1 MMGSLRREGLIVE
14 YRTLGRTGTVVSTL
28 CLGTMT
34 FGRESGEE
42 VSHAQLDRFV
52 EVGGNFVDTANVYSR
67 GGSEEV
73 IGRWLAARSGVRD
86 RLVIATKGR
95 FPMGDDPNSAGLTR
109 VSLSRALDASL
120 RRLGVDTIDLYQ
132 AHAWDPLTP
141 IEETLA
147 FFDDA
152 VRAGKIRYAGVS
164 NFLGWQLQK
173 AALITE
179 FRGLAPIVSLQ
190 PQYNLL
196 VREIEFEL
204 VDVCRNEN
212 IGILPWSPLGGG
224 WLTGK
229 YVRDSDPTGAT
240 RLGEDPERGMEAYGP
255 RNSDTRTWAIL
266 DAVRRVAEGRGVSMS
281 QVSLA
286 WLAER
291 PAVTSVIL
299 GARTIEQLEDNLG
312 AAGLRLSADETAL
325 LTEASTPVVGEY
337 PYGPQGIAQ
346 RGRSLGPYPQR

>member
-1 MMGSLRREGLIVE
+1 ME
-14 YRTLGRTGTVVSTL
+14 YRTLGGTGTVVSTL

-34 FGRESGEE
+34 FGKESSEE
-42 VSHAQLDRFV
+42 VSNAQLDRFV
-52 EVGGNFVDTANVYSR
+52 EAGGNFIDTANVYSR
-67 GGSEEV
+67 GRSEEV

-95 FPMGDDPNSAGLTR
+95 FPMGDDPNSAGLSR

-141 IEETLA
+141 IEEALA
-147 FFDDA
+147 FFDEA
-152 VRAGKIRYAGVS
+152 VRAGKIRYVGVS

-173 AALITE
+173 AVLITQ
-179 FRGLAPIVSLQ
+179 FRGLAPIVTLQ

-196 VREIEFEL
+196 VRDIEFEL
-204 VDVCRNEN
+204 TDVCRNEN

-229 YVRDSDPTGAT
+229 YRRDSTPTGAT

-255 RNSDTRTWAIL
+255 RNSDTRTWHIL
-266 DAVRRVAEGRGVSMS
+266 DTVRRVAEDRGVSMS

-286 WLAER
+286 WLAGR

-299 GARTIEQLEDNLG
+299 GARTLEQLDDNLG
-312 AAGLRLSADETAL
+312 AAGVHLSDKETTL

-337 PYGPQGIAQ
+337 PYGPQGVAQ
-346 RGRSLGPYPQR
+346 RDRTI